1 MLALT
6 LGGLAC
12 ESTVEHYGY
21 HDRDH
26 VDRNRYY
33 HEDQYDGNIY
43 RSDPPVPVAKVFG
56 DLPRS
61 S

>member
-1 MLALT
+1 VLALRFEA
-6 LGGLAC
+6 LAC
-12 ESTVEHYGY
+12 EFTVEHYGY

-26 VDRNRYY
+26 FDQDRYY

-43 RSDPPVPVAKVFG
+43 RYDTPVRVAKVFG